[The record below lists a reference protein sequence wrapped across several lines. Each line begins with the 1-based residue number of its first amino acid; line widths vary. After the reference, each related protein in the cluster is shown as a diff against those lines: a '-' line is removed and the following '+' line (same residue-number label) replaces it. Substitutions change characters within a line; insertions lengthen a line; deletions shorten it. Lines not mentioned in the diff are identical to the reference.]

1 MMTMSKVNNT
11 LLPPSATAL
20 EIAIATACADS
31 TSIDVPLRSLW
42 DPASCP
48 VALLPYLAWA
58 FSVDRWDS
66 DWTEAQKR
74 AAVKD
79 AFYLHQHKGTVA
91 AVKRAVTQYG
101 VSAEIIEWWQ
111 EDGVPGT
118 FRINISIPDT
128 GLDDKTISGIK
139 RMVYL
144 SKPLSRHITNMVFIE
159 EATVTTWCAAALIG
173 GSVITIEAG
182 E

>member
-1 MMTMSKVNNT
+1 MSKVNNT

-48 VALLPYLAWA
+48 VALLPYLAWS

-66 DWTEAQKR
+66 NWTEAQKR
-74 AAVKD
+74 RAITD
-79 AFYLHQHKGTVA
+79 AFFLHQQKGTVA

-101 VSAEIIEWWQ
+101 ASAEIIEWWQ

-128 GLDDKTISGIK
+128 GLDDKTISAIK
-139 RMVYL
+139 RMVLL
-144 SKPLSRHITNMVFIE
+144 SKPLSRHISSMAFTE
-159 EATVTTWCAAALIG
+159 QATVTAWCGAALTA
-173 GSVITIEAG
+173 GSTITIEAG

>member
-1 MMTMSKVNNT
+1 MTEQEIRQ
-11 LLPPSATAL
+11 LLPPNATRWEKNLAL
-20 EIAIATACADS
+20 IMSLFYDAP
-31 TSIDVPLRSLW
+31 VPLRDLW
-42 DPASCP
+42 NPDRCP

-74 AAVKD
+74 AAIKN

-101 VSAEIIEWWQ
+101 ASAEIIEWWQ
-111 EDGVPGT
+111 EDGIPGT
-118 FRINISIPDT
+118 FRLNISIPDT

-144 SKPLSRHITNMVFIE
+144 SKPLSRHITDMVFIE